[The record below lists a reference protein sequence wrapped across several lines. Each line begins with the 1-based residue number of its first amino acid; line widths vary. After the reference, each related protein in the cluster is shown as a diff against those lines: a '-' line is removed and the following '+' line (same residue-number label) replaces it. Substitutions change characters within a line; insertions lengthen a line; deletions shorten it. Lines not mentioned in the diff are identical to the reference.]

1 MMKNWKL
8 FLAFAFLFVMSKLHA
23 QEWKIGQD
31 YNITFASKDASGVF
45 KEFSG
50 TIVFDAENLSNSS
63 MKLKIKVE
71 SINTGNGLQNKHA
84 KSEEWFDASK
94 YPNIS
99 FESSRIEKTESGFK
113 AVGKLE
119 IRGVKKDVTIPF
131 TFVKKGSK
139 GTFIAKFSVD
149 RTDYGVGKKGNDVS
163 ETIKITATIPV
174 TK

>member
-1 MMKNWKL
+1 MKNWKL
-8 FLAFAFLFVMSKLHA
+8 FLAFAFLFVMSNSHA

-139 GTFIAKFSVD
+139 GTFVAKFSVD